1 MKFFLFFSSLKI
13 YYPYKIGFYIAEF
26 MKRTAKYF
34 IVAFISLA
42 SGNFVF
48 SQSGPANFSVTDS
61 SANGF
66 IKQQLPENI
75 FTVREIDIS
84 GNKKTKESVI
94 LRELPFQSGDT
105 YALSE
110 LVKKFEEARKQL
122 LNTALFHEVVVA
134 LKSFEGNNV
143 DIMVAVK
150 ERWYLFPIPYIK
162 FVDRNFNQ
170 WLVEQNAKL
179 NRVNYGLK
187 LLYNNV
193 SGRNDKLNLYLING
207 YTKQIS
213 LSYDRPYIDNKMKWG
228 INTGLAIG
236 RNREVNY
243 NTINDKQVFFKDTNN
258 FVRSFFRVFGE
269 ATYRPAIK
277 TRHRFGIS
285 YTVETITD
293 TIVALNPSYFTNG
306 RDKISFPEFYYLLNY
321 IDVDYNPYPLKGYIA
336 ELYVAKRGLNNIIN
350 MWLLSAKASG
360 SWEIAKKTYFG
371 ARLAGAIKVPFC
383 QPYFNQ
389 RFLGYSDFFMQGY
402 EYYVVDGVA
411 GGYAKAILSREILN
425 LGFHVK
431 RKKDVIPY
439 RVPFRAYAKTFVNA
453 GYAYHPDPG
462 TNILNNRMLYSAGV
476 GIDIITHY
484 DFTLKFEWSFNLL
497 GENGLYLH
505 RKSYF

>member
-1 MKFFLFFSSLKI
+1 MQR
-13 YYPYKIGFYIAEF
+13 
-26 MKRTAKYF
+26 MAK
-34 IVAFISLA
+34 
-42 SGNFVF
+42 
-48 SQSGPANFSVTDS
+48 FSVIIFITVMSAGFVNAQAGISELPITDTS
-61 SANGF
+61 IHQYFQKPG
-66 IKQQLPENI
+66 KENA
-75 FTVREIDIS
+75 FTVREIAIT

-94 LRELPFQSGDT
+94 LRELSFASGET

-110 LVKKFEEARKQL
+110 LVKKFEIARKQL

-134 LKSFEGNNV
+134 LKSFEGNKV
-143 DIMVAVK
+143 DILIAVK
-150 ERWYLFPIPYIK
+150 ERWYLFPVPYIK
-162 FVDRNFNQ
+162 FVDRNINQ
-170 WLVEQNAKL
+170 WIVEQNAKL
-179 NRVNYGLK
+179 DRINYGLK

-228 INTGLAIG
+228 INTGMLIG

-258 FVRSFFRVFGE
+258 FVRSFFKVFGE

-277 TRHRFGIS
+277 TRHRFGVS

-293 TIVALNPSYFTNG
+293 TIISLNPSYFTNG
-306 RDKISFPEFYYLLNY
+306 RNRISFPEFYYLMNY

-336 ELYVAKRGLNNIIN
+336 ELYLAKRGLNNVIN

-371 ARLAGAIKVPFC
+371 ARVAGAVKFPFS

-389 RFLGYSDFFMQGY
+389 RLLGYSDFFMQGY
-402 EYYVVDGVA
+402 EYYVIDGVA
-411 GGYAKAILSREILN
+411 GGYVKAILSREILN

-439 RVPFRAYAKTFVNA
+439 RIPFRAYAKTFVNS
-453 GYAYHPDPG
+453 GYAYHPDPE
-462 TNILNNRMLYSAGV
+462 TNKLNNRMLYSWGI

-484 DFTLKFEWSFNLL
+484 DFTMKFEWTFNLL

>member
-1 MKFFLFFSSLKI
+1 MQRMAKFLVIFFI
-13 YYPYKIGFYIAEF
+13 
-26 MKRTAKYF
+26 T
-34 IVAFISLA
+34 VISVGRVNAQAGISKL
-42 SGNFVF
+42 
-48 SQSGPANFSVTDS
+48 SVTDTS
-61 SANGF
+61 VNRYFQKPLA
-66 IKQQLPENI
+66 ENA
-75 FTVREIDIS
+75 FTVREIAIS
-84 GNKKTKESVI
+84 GNKKTKESII
-94 LRELPFQSGDT
+94 LRELSFASGET

-110 LVKKFEEARKQL
+110 LVKKFEIARKQL
-122 LNTALFHEVVVA
+122 LNTALFHEVVIA
-134 LKSFEGNNV
+134 LKSFEGNYV
-143 DIMVAVK
+143 DILIAVK
-150 ERWYLFPIPYIK
+150 ERWYLFPVPYIK
-162 FVDRNFNQ
+162 FVDRNINQ
-170 WLVEQNAKL
+170 WIVEQNAKL
-179 NRVNYGLK
+179 DRINYGLK

-213 LSYDRPYIDNKMKWG
+213 LSYDRPYIDKQMKWG
-228 INTGLAIG
+228 INTGIAVG

-258 FVRSFFRVFGE
+258 FVRSFFRAYGE
-269 ATYRPAIK
+269 AVYRPAIK

-293 TIVALNPSYFTNG
+293 TIVALNPSYFTKG
-306 RDKISFPEFYYLLNY
+306 RDRISFPEFYYLMSY

-336 ELYVAKRGLNNIIN
+336 ELYLAKRGLNNVIN

-371 ARLAGAIKVPFC
+371 AKLAGAVKFPFN

-389 RFLGYSDFFMQGY
+389 RLLGYGDFFMQGY
-402 EYYVVDGVA
+402 EYYVIDGVA
-411 GGYAKAILSREILN
+411 GGYAKALLSREILN

-439 RVPFRAYAKTFVNA
+439 RIPFRAYAKTFVNA
-453 GYAYHPDPG
+453 GYAYHPDPE
-462 TNILNNRMLYSAGV
+462 TNKLNNRMLYSWGV
-476 GIDIITHY
+476 GIDVITHY
-484 DFTLKFEWSFNLL
+484 DFTLKFEWTFNLI

>member
-1 MKFFLFFSSLKI
+1 MQR
-13 YYPYKIGFYIAEF
+13 
-26 MKRTAKYF
+26 MAK
-34 IVAFISLA
+34 
-42 SGNFVF
+42 
-48 SQSGPANFSVTDS
+48 FSVIIFITVMSAGFVNAQTGMSELPITDTS
-61 SANGF
+61 INQYFQKPG
-66 IKQQLPENI
+66 KENA
-75 FTVREIDIS
+75 FTVREIAIT

-94 LRELPFQSGDT
+94 LRELSFASGET

-110 LVKKFEEARKQL
+110 LVKKFEIARKQL

-134 LKSFEGNNV
+134 LKSFEGNKV
-143 DIMVAVK
+143 DILIAVK
-150 ERWYLFPIPYIK
+150 ERWYLFPVPYIK
-162 FVDRNFNQ
+162 FVDRNINQ
-170 WLVEQNAKL
+170 WIVEQNAKL
-179 NRVNYGLK
+179 DRINYGLK

-228 INTGLAIG
+228 INTGMLIG

-258 FVRSFFRVFGE
+258 FVRSFFKVFGE

-277 TRHRFGIS
+277 TRHRFGVS

-293 TIVALNPSYFTNG
+293 TIISLNPSYFTNG
-306 RDKISFPEFYYLLNY
+306 RNRISFPEFYYLMNY

-336 ELYVAKRGLNNIIN
+336 ELYLAKRGLNNVIN

-371 ARLAGAIKVPFC
+371 ARVAGAVKFPFS

-389 RFLGYSDFFMQGY
+389 RLLGYSDFFMQGY
-402 EYYVVDGVA
+402 EYYVIDGVA
-411 GGYAKAILSREILN
+411 GGYVKAILSREILN

-439 RVPFRAYAKTFVNA
+439 RIPFRAYAKTFVNS
-453 GYAYHPDPG
+453 GYAYHPDPE
-462 TNILNNRMLYSAGV
+462 TNKLNNRMLYSWGI

-484 DFTLKFEWSFNLL
+484 DFTMKFEWTFNLL

>member
-1 MKFFLFFSSLKI
+1 MQRMAKFITGTFITLISAGLVNAQPGLADLSATDTSNHNFLK
-13 YYPYKIGFYIAEF
+13 PPG
-26 MKRTAKYF
+26 R
-34 IVAFISLA
+34 
-42 SGNFVF
+42 
-48 SQSGPANFSVTDS
+48 
-61 SANGF
+61 
-66 IKQQLPENI
+66 ENI
-75 FTVREIDIS
+75 FTVREIAIS
-84 GNKKTKESVI
+84 GNKKTKESII
-94 LRELPFQSGDT
+94 LRELSFKSGDT

-110 LVKKFEEARKQL
+110 LVKKFEVARKQL

-143 DIMVAVK
+143 DILVAVK
-150 ERWYLFPIPYIK
+150 ERWYLFPVPYIK
-162 FVDRNFNQ
+162 FVDRNLNQ
-170 WLVEQNAKL
+170 WIVEQNAKL
-179 NRVNYGLK
+179 DRINYGIK

-228 INTGLAIG
+228 INTGMAIG
-236 RNREVNY
+236 KNREVNY
-243 NTINDKQVFFKDTNN
+243 NTIDDKQVFFKDTNN
-258 FVRSFFRVFGE
+258 FVRSFFKIFGE

-293 TIVALNPSYFTNG
+293 TIVSLNPSYFTNG
-306 RDKISFPEFYYLLNY
+306 RDRISFPEFYYLMNY
-321 IDVDYNPYPLKGYIA
+321 MDVDYNPYPLKGYIV
-336 ELYVAKRGLNNIIN
+336 ELYLAKRGLNNVIN

-360 SWEIAKKTYFG
+360 SWEIAKKTYFS
-371 ARLAGAIKVPFC
+371 AKVAGAVKVPFC

-389 RFLGYSDFFMQGY
+389 RLLGYSDFFMQGY
-402 EYYVVDGVA
+402 EYYVIDGVV
-411 GGYAKAILSREILN
+411 GGYTKAILSREILN

-431 RKKDVIPY
+431 RRKDVIPY

-453 GYAYHPDPG
+453 GYAYHPDPE
-462 TNILNNRMLYSAGV
+462 TNKLNNRMLYSWGV

-484 DFTLKFEWSFNLL
+484 DFTFKLEWSFNLL

>member
-1 MKFFLFFSSLKI
+1 MYFSSFLSLKI
-13 YYPYKIGFYIAEF
+13 DYLRNWFLYNRVMQRMAKFSGIIFITVISAGFVNA
-26 MKRTAKYF
+26 
-34 IVAFISLA
+34 
-42 SGNFVF
+42 
-48 SQSGPANFSVTDS
+48 QSGMSELPITDTSVNYYFQKT
-61 SANGF
+61 GV
-66 IKQQLPENI
+66 ENA
-75 FTVREIDIS
+75 FTVREIAIS

-94 LRELPFQSGDT
+94 LRELSFASGET

-110 LVKKFEEARKQL
+110 LVKKFEIARKQL

-143 DIMVAVK
+143 DILIAVK
-150 ERWYLFPIPYIK
+150 ERWYLFPVPYIK
-162 FVDRNFNQ
+162 FVDRNINQ
-170 WLVEQNAKL
+170 WVVEQNAKL

-228 INTGLAIG
+228 INTGILIG

-258 FVRSFFRVFGE
+258 FVRSFFKVFGE

-277 TRHRFGIS
+277 TRHRFGVS
-285 YTVETITD
+285 YTIETITD
-293 TIVALNPSYFTNG
+293 TIESLNPSYFTNG
-306 RDKISFPEFYYLLNY
+306 RNRISFPEFYYLMNY

-336 ELYVAKRGLNNIIN
+336 ELYLAKRGLNNVIN

-371 ARLAGAIKVPFC
+371 ARVAGVIKFPFS

-389 RFLGYSDFFMQGY
+389 RLLGYSDFFMQGY
-402 EYYVVDGVA
+402 EYYVIDGVA
-411 GGYAKAILSREILN
+411 GGYVKALLSREILN

-453 GYAYHPDPG
+453 GYAYHPDPE
-462 TNILNNRMLYSAGV
+462 TNKLNNRMLYSWGV

-484 DFTLKFEWSFNLL
+484 DFTLKFEWTFNLL